1 MCPGYSSPP
10 DQNEFRNH
18 VWEIVRQIPP
28 GKVATYG
35 QIAAL
40 VPALHGL
47 SPQSHRAFGPRWVGG
62 AMAACPENV
71 PWHRV
76 INAQGKISVRGG
88 SENVQRQLLEAEGVM
103 FDSRDRI
110 NLCIFGWTGSQNSKE

>member
-28 GKVATYG
+28 GRVATYG
-35 QIAAL
+35 QISGL
-40 VPALHGL
+40 VSTLSGS
-47 SPQSHRAFGPRWVGG
+47 SPQRYRAFGPRWVGA
-62 AMAACPENV
+62 AMAACPENI

-76 INAQGKISVRGG
+76 INAQGKISIRGG
-88 SENVQRQLLEAEGVM
+88 SENVQRHLLEAEGVT
-103 FDSRDRI
+103 FDSRNRI
-110 NLCIFGWTGSQNSKE
+110 DLSIFGWAGP